1 MITPAAVA
9 VVSRTPL
16 SMQIENRKLPR
27 NDIRKNSPCSRRVSG
42 VSCARGA
49 DHGSIATAAMPKRS
63 SASAKTGI
71 TATSGRDS
79 AT

>member
-9 VVSRTPL
+9 VDRLTPA

-27 NDIRKNSPCSRRVSG
+27 KDIANSSSRSRGVSG
-42 VSCARGA
+42 FSSLRGRV
-49 DHGSIATAAMPKRS
+49 HGSIATAAMPKRRK
-63 SASAKTGI
+63 ASANSGI
-71 TATSGRDS
+71 AATSGLDS